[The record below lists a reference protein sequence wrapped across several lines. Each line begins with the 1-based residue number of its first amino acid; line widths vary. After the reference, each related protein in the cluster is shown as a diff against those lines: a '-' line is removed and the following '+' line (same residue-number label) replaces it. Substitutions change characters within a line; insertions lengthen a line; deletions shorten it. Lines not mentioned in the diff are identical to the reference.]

1 MFKTLKTALGLD
13 PDASTDDDA
22 VSAVEAL
29 VAGGKQ
35 LAALG
40 ADVRDA
46 LGLPPDAPGL
56 ACTGAIRAVRE
67 AEAEARGHA
76 AELAALA
83 VGATER
89 AVTLEAELAASRA
102 EAAQSTACEAVSR
115 ALLSGKITPAQQTWA
130 MEYAGRDPEGFQLFA
145 SQAPASVPMKGPLA
159 PEPPS
164 RAARLTEAEALVNR
178 LLGITPRSH

>member
-1 MFKTLKTALGLD
+1 MLKTLKTAIGLD

-56 ACTGAIRAVRE
+56 ACTGAIRAVRQ

-76 AELAALA
+76 AELAVLA
-83 VGATER
+83 AEATER
-89 AVTLEAELAASRA
+89 AGVLEAELAASRA
-102 EAAQSTACEAVSR
+102 EAAQSAACEAVSR

-130 MEYAGRDPEGFQLFA
+130 MEYAGRDPEGFALFT
-145 SQAPASVPMKGPLA
+145 SQAPASMPMPGPSAL
-159 PEPPS
+159 PRQTLPP
-164 RAARLTEAEALVNR
+164 RLTEAEALVNR
-178 LLGITPRSH
+178 LLGIMPRSR